1 MSTSTSHKTT
11 ISPVFASKICT
22 SLHHTLNYLSRVAL
36 CYMIQSTCVLP
47 FQLQGSNNFNEDGIK
62 RSLTLLFL
70 YGYDTVGFACARP
83 QIIIS
88 ISHSDHLISLIY
100 RVCRCLTTVQML
112 EKHAALWKIKMI
124 DQ

>member
-22 SLHHTLNYLSRVAL
+22 SLHHTLNYLSRLAL

-62 RSLTLLFL
+62 RSHNSFVLIRLRHSRLCMRSAADHYLNITL
-70 YGYDTVGFACARP
+70 R
-83 QIIIS
+83 S
-88 ISHSDHLISLIY
+88 SHFINLQGM
-100 RVCRCLTTVQML
+100 QMSHHSTDVRETCSPL
-112 EKHAALWKIKMI
+112 ENK
-124 DQ
+124 DD

>member
-88 ISHSDHLISLIY
+88 ISHSDHLISLN
-100 RVCRCLTTVQML
+100 LQGMQMSHHSTDVRETCSPL
-112 EKHAALWKIKMI
+112 ENK
-124 DQ
+124 DD